1 MAGKC
6 KEMNKIKQALRLH
19 LDGESNRSIGRQLDL
34 YKGTVNKYITLAES
48 CGIPIP
54 VLLAME
60 EPEIER
66 VLTGGNPAYSDSRF
80 QDLKERL
87 PYIASELERKH
98 MTMFLLCASI
108 VLSIRTGMVTRSSV
122 TMSINIR
129 KPRNH
134 LSYFLQTVKAGNICS

>member
-19 LDGESNRSIGRQLDL
+19 LDGESNRSIGRKLDL

-54 VLLAME
+54 ALLAME

-66 VLTGGNPAYSDSRF
+66 VLTGGSPAYSDGRF

-98 MTMFLLCASI
+98 MTMYLLWREY
-108 VLSIRTGMVTRSSV
+108 RTGNPDGYGYMNISLKGYRS
-122 TMSINIR
+122 
-129 KPRNH
+129 
-134 LSYFLQTVKAGNICS
+134 

>member
-54 VLLAME
+54 ALLAIV
-60 EPEIER
+60 EPDR
-66 VLTGGNPAYSDSRF
+66 PRPSTSPVTAFSTSRR
-80 QDLKERL
+80 QR
-87 PYIASELERKH
+87 IHS
-98 MTMFLLCASI
+98 S
-108 VLSIRTGMVTRSSV
+108 LSAHAGLHWSGTAATTASSV
-122 TMSINIR
+122 T
-129 KPRNH
+129 
-134 LSYFLQTVKAGNICS
+134 